1 MVFKNMKKGIFS
13 ILFLISCS
21 IKPNISSEMVQK
33 GKNLEKIPLVSLDE
47 FFQLWLRNQ
56 KYPKMAGI
64 NFEKFFEDKE
74 FQYFGKKEWNRFI
87 PISKWRFFKIQ
98 KEILNREFP
107 NYEFIFSQ
115 DFSGRFQNQVLPE
128 SDRKFYLDIKAKVI
142 DKEDCIDPYQY
153 SYSLVENKIVLT
165 IKWNVESCEELIL
178 LKDKIYQ
185 LVYNLRKKQFEE

>member
-21 IKPNISSEMVQK
+21 IKPNIPFETVQQ
-33 GKNLEKIPLVSLDE
+33 GENLEKIPLVSLDE
-47 FFQLWLRNQ
+47 FFQLWLQNQ

-64 NFEKFFEDKE
+64 NFKKLFEDKE
-74 FQYFGKKEWNRFI
+74 FQYFGRKEWNRFI

-98 KEILNREFP
+98 KEILSKEFP
-107 NYEFIFSQ
+107 NYESVFRQ
-115 DFSGRFQNQVLPE
+115 DFSVHFQNQVLPKL
-128 SDRKFYLDIKAKVI
+128 DWKFYLDIKSKVI
-142 DKEDCIDPYQY
+142 DKEDCINPYQY
-153 SYSLVENKIVLT
+153 SYSLVENKIICT

-178 LKDKIYQ
+178 LKDKTYR